1 MTTVSYGMASDPQ
14 RLTNLLQKPE
24 EDEIQLFPVASQLTN
39 KNFYS
44 TNQKYAVN

>member
-1 MTTVSYGMASDPQ
+1 MASDP
-14 RLTNLLQKPE
+14 LPVIKLQQKLK

-44 TNQKYAVN
+44 TNQTDAVN